1 MDPALLRPGRF
12 DRQVKVDLPTLE
24 GRLEILKLHC
34 RNKQLDADVNLED
47 IAKETYNFS
56 GAHLENVANEAAILA
71 LREKSKTIKTIHLK
85 EAVDK
90 VMLGEKLANKSNPE
104 ILNRVA
110 LHEAGHALISEHVK
124 PNSVS
129 QVTVTSRA
137 NALGYVRQN
146 QEEDQLLYTAK
157 ELRDQIKVCLA
168 GAMAEEVVL
177 GNKSTGAGNDY
188 QQAVKIAKTIISTGL
203 STLGI
208 LSFENIPSEMLNNEI
223 KNIISEE
230 ELIVQELI
238 KNNSQVLLRIAEIL
252 KEYEKIDGDKIRNIL
267 AA

>member
-1 MDPALLRPGRF
+1 
-12 DRQVKVDLPTLE
+12 
-24 GRLEILKLHC
+24 
-34 RNKQLDADVNLED
+34 
-47 IAKETYNFS
+47 
-56 GAHLENVANEAAILA
+56 
-71 LREKSKTIKTIHLK
+71 
-85 EAVDK
+85 
-90 VMLGEKLANKSNPE
+90 
-104 ILNRVA
+104 
-110 LHEAGHALISEHVK
+110 
-124 PNSVS
+124 
-129 QVTVTSRA
+129 
-137 NALGYVRQN
+137 
-146 QEEDQLLYTAK
+146 
-157 ELRDQIKVCLA
+157 
-168 GAMAEEVVL
+168 MAEEVVL

-252 KEYEKIDGDKIRNIL
+252 KEYEKIDGDKIREIL